1 MLNAIIEPLTIDF
14 LQQALAMSV
23 LLSLSAAV
31 LSCFLILRGWALM
44 GDAISHAVLPGIVL
58 AYAAGI
64 PVVIGAFAAGLIC
77 SLTTGYIAENSR
89 LKEDTVMGVV
99 FSGMFGL
106 GMVLF
111 SALNVDFDLH
121 TILFGNVLGVDWTDV
136 WQSAVI
142 TVICVGLILAKR
154 RDLLV
159 LAFDPQHAKTIGL
172 PVVLLHYGL
181 LVLLSVVIVSGLKA
195 VGITLIIALLIAP
208 GAISYLITDRFD
220 RMLWIACGVS
230 SMASF
235 AGVIISFHLDSATAP
250 TIVLVL
256 IAFFLLA
263 FFFAPRHGILA
274 GRLRRGTVN
283 ETTGG

>member
-14 LQQALAMSV
+14 MQQALAMSV
-23 LLSLSAAV
+23 LLSISAAV
-31 LSCFLILRGWALM
+31 LSCFLVLRGWALM

-58 AYAAGI
+58 AYAAGV
-64 PVVIGAFAAGLIC
+64 PVVIGAFIAGLIC
-77 SLTTGYIAENSR
+77 SLATGYLTENSR

-111 SALNVDFDLH
+111 TALNIDFDLH
-121 TILFGNVLGVDWTDV
+121 TILFGDVLGVDWTDV
-136 WQSAVI
+136 WQSALIAVL
-142 TVICVGLILAKR
+142 TVGVILAKR

-172 PVVLLHYGL
+172 PVAWLHYGL

-208 GAISYLITDRFD
+208 GAIAHLITDRFD
-220 RMLWIACGVS
+220 RMLIIACAVS
-230 SMASF
+230 SVASI
-235 AGVIISFHLDSATAP
+235 AGVMASFHLDSATAP

-263 FFFAPRHGILA
+263 FFFAPRYGIVA
-274 GRLRRGTVN
+274 GRLRRGSISEAT
-283 ETTGG
+283 E